1 MATTDRR
8 RALAAISIATSLS
21 LLGDTAMYTVLPTH
35 TAAAGVTL
43 ASVGILLSANRFIRL
58 FLNGPIGILTDRW
71 PRRRIFVP
79 AVFLG
84 ALSTAIYA
92 WSGSFWP
99 LLSGRLLWGIAWA
112 GLWISGNAIVL
123 DVSPKQQRGRSIG
136 IYYVSFYLGAAAGS
150 ILGGVLTDWLGY
162 HRAMGIAAGLTLI
175 GAIVA
180 LLFLP
185 ETSTLTAD
193 SSSGPAGESAA
204 VREQS
209 SVADWRQ
216 LFSATGLLGVNRF
229 VMAGVFLATFGLFLS
244 QILGE
249 TIIVGEREV
258 GVTTITGLGI
268 GLSTMLGMLAAPVA
282 GGLSDRIKSRWRV
295 VSGGLATG
303 ITGFI
308 LLAAGTP
315 ASILLGLPLV
325 SIASGGNQGLSTTLV
340 GDLSPPR
347 RHGRRLGLLYTVGD
361 FASAIGPPLAY
372 ALIPLVG
379 LSSLYMMSA
388 VLFGLM
394 LIVALWWA
402 ARIRR
407 RATAPR

>member
-8 RALAAISIATSLS
+8 RALATVSVATSLS

-35 TAAAGVTL
+35 TFAAGVTL

-58 FLNGPIGILTDRW
+58 FLNGPIGLLTDRW
-71 PRRRIFVP
+71 PRRWIFVP

-123 DVSPKQQRGRSIG
+123 DVSPEHKRGRSVG
-136 IYYVSFYLGAAAGS
+136 IYFVSFYLGAAAGS
-150 ILGGVLTDWLGY
+150 ILGGALTDWLGY
-162 HRAMGIAAGLTLI
+162 HRAMGVASSLTLI

-180 LLFLP
+180 LFFLP
-185 ETSTLTAD
+185 ETSTLTA
-193 SSSGPAGESAA
+193 SSSSRSAGDRAA
-204 VREQS
+204 VRRQS
-209 SVADWRQ
+209 SVTDWRQ
-216 LFSATGLLGVNRF
+216 LFSATGLLGINRF
-229 VMAGVFLATFGLFLS
+229 VMAGVFLATFGLFLA

-249 TIIVGEREV
+249 TIIIAGRSV
-258 GVTTITGLGI
+258 GVTTLTGLGL
-268 GLSTMLGMLAAPVA
+268 GLSTVLGMLAAPAA
-282 GGLSDRIKSRWRV
+282 GGLSDRIKRRWSV
-295 VSGGLATG
+295 VSGGLVTG
-303 ITGFI
+303 ITGFS
-308 LLAAGTP
+308 LLAAATP

-361 FASAIGPPLAY
+361 FSSAIGPPLAY
-372 ALIPLVG
+372 ALMPVIG
-379 LSSLYMMSA
+379 LSSLYLMSA
-388 VLFGLM
+388 VLLGLM
-394 LIVALWWA
+394 LALSLWWV
-402 ARIRR
+402 ARTRPK
-407 RATAPR
+407 APR